1 MQAWCQQVGDLEV
14 SYWKEI
20 SHATVSI
27 TYAQR
32 QKTNSLSLLNEMN
45 ISEKPNQAEC
55 QLYKP
60 IIDILRSG
68 GAYQTVTTN
77 LFEVWVVVLTMSP

>member
-1 MQAWCQQVGDLEV
+1 
-14 SYWKEI
+14 
-20 SHATVSI
+20 
-27 TYAQR
+27 
-32 QKTNSLSLLNEMN
+32 MN

-77 LFEVWVVVLTMSP
+77 LFEGHGLCNVSMKSWKPLVL

>member
-1 MQAWCQQVGDLEV
+1 
-14 SYWKEI
+14 
-20 SHATVSI
+20 
-27 TYAQR
+27 
-32 QKTNSLSLLNEMN
+32 MN
-45 ISEKPNQAEC
+45 ISEKPNQAEY

-77 LFEVWVVVLTMSP
+77 LFEVWVVVLAMSPWNLGSLL